1 MHVIMNILNYRR
13 GIHKHLYNLK
23 VNFNKGLVLESD
35 FQTTQFKTVHNNISI
50 IVCLTWIGWKKKNL
64 SGLTAIL
71 KSPWLEKSVLWVQ
84 VLIRGEGRRILSL

>member
-1 MHVIMNILNYRR
+1 MHVIINILNYRR

-50 IVCLTWIGWKKKNL
+50 IVCLTWIRWKKKSLWSHSNF
-64 SGLTAIL
+64 
-71 KSPWLEKSVLWVQ
+71 EKPLARKECAMGSSVN
-84 VLIRGEGRRILSL
+84 